1 MLNRKELYY
10 LIKKVDRD
18 ISKNKNEDVANK
30 ELLSKLHRMWMVE
43 AKQAAGNAKPSLR
56 QAYALKY
63 IVP

>member
-43 AKQAAGNAKPSLR
+43 AKQAA
-56 QAYALKY
+56 
-63 IVP
+63 